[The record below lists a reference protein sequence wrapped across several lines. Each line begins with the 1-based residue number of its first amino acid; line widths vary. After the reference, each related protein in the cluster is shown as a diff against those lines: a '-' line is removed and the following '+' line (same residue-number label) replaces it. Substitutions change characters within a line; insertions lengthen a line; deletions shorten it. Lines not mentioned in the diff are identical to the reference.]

1 MLWRMKQLE
10 QEKLLA
16 FLNVPCMQV
25 LQKNV
30 HRQHQLVSQQ
40 QQQQQQQQQ
49 LLPQLQPQLV
59 GDFVFAIALRFIP
72 SFKTKRHASKTGRVA
87 CGMNRKMFARTLVT
101 CSLTKRSVKISTR
114 IINNAFGSKE
124 VAFSHVNQNTDFII
138 ATNLKQIHQKFHHF
152 AQI

>member
-1 MLWRMKQLE
+1 MKQLE

-16 FLNVPCMQV
+16 FQNVPCMQV

-40 QQQQQQQQQ
+40 RQQQ
-49 LLPQLQPQLV
+49 LLLLLLQLV
-59 GDFVFAIALRFIP
+59 GDCVFVTALRFIP

-87 CGMNRKMFARTLVT
+87 CGMNQKMFAKTLVT
-101 CSLTKRSVKISTR
+101 CSLTKQPVKIFTR

-124 VAFSHVNQNTDFII
+124 VAFSRVNQNTDFII
-138 ATNLKQIHQKFHHF
+138 VTTLKQIHPKFRHF
-152 AQI
+152 VQI